1 MSVGKRTHVLDEPFV
16 VLATQNPLEM
26 EGTYPLPEAQLDRFL
41 LKIRV
46 PYPSREAELQM
57 LGKYAEGFDAERAAD
72 VTPPAVLDEARCREL
87 RTAVDAVKVAPEVRD
102 YIANIV
108 RATREDP
115 ALTLGGSPRASVAL
129 FRVGRAAA
137 LMAGRDFVTPDD
149 VKSYAFPVL
158 RHRITVAPEVE
169 VEGRTS
175 DEVLQ
180 ALLLRVAAPQ

>member
-1 MSVGKRTHVLDEPFV
+1 
-16 VLATQNPLEM
+16 
-26 EGTYPLPEAQLDRFL
+26 
-41 LKIRV
+41 V